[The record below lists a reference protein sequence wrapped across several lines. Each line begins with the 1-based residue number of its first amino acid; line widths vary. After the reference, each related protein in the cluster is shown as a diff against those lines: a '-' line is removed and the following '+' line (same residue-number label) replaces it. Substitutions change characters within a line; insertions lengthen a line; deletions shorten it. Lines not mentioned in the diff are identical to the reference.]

1 MSLAAQKEVFEAK
14 LADMMKPASAGG
26 LGGAGN
32 ERSPFMTEAK
42 YNDVLACVKQWDLFT
57 DKKVRR
63 DRWNQ
68 GHSWVKK
75 YDVVRFGDDVEQLI
89 FRGKSRGD
97 AKCGLGNAAA
107 AAGEKTPGEDAADAD
122 ADSIAALD
130 TVVLV
135 SHAGRVFDDLHK
147 IHIAGGHSRAK
158 AFLDQVKARFG
169 ASITEKIITTYT
181 ECCPQCQRGNP
192 RKAVTAGHKPIITG
206 GARIPCM

>member
-42 YNDVLACVKQWDLFT
+42 YNDVLACVQQWDKLT
-57 DKKVRR
+57 DKKARR
-63 DRWNQ
+63 ERWNQ
-68 GHSWVKK
+68 GHCWVKK
-75 YDVVRFGDDVEQLI
+75 YDVVTFGDDVQQLI
-89 FRGKSRGD
+89 FRGKARGD
-97 AKCGLGNAAA
+97 AQCGLGNAAVA
-107 AAGEKTPGEDAADAD
+107 AAGETPGEDAADE
-122 ADSIAALD
+122 SIAALD

-147 IHIAGGHSRAK
+147 IHLEGGHCRAK
-158 AFLDQVKARFG
+158 AFLDRVKARFG
-169 ASITEKIITTYT
+169 ASITERIIVTFT
-181 ECCPQCQRGNP
+181 ECCPQCQRSNP